1 MRYLKNN
8 FHDVLRLY
16 INQIG
21 ITIFSLM
28 LYVACGFTEDDGLF
42 SRLRTAVSV
51 FSVLFYFVLLYFVTW
66 EEGAKDKIRI
76 DSGRIEPRPYRGF
89 LNGLLANIP
98 NVILSV
104 VTLFLSVFCYNGA
117 EWSKAGFSLMYLF
130 TSWHSAMYMGII
142 QTSVYGFAVPNTEVP
157 DYGKYLV
164 MSILFLV
171 VPLVSSLVTHLGYA
185 LGSRE
190 KKIFGFLS
198 SKKK

>member
-1 MRYLKNN
+1 MKYIKTN
-8 FHDVLRLY
+8 FHDILRLY

-28 LYVACGFTEDDGLF
+28 LYVACGLTEEDALF

-51 FSVLFYFVLLYFVTW
+51 FSILFFFVLLYYIAW

-76 DSGRIEPRPYRGF
+76 DGGRISPRPYRGF

-98 NVILSV
+98 NVILGAI
-104 VTLFLSVFCYNGA
+104 TLVLSVFCYSGA
-117 EWSKAGFSLMYLF
+117 EWSRAGFSLMYLF
-130 TSWHSAMYMGII
+130 TSWHAAMYMGII
-142 QTSVYGFAVPNTEVP
+142 QTACYGFAVPNTEVP

-164 MSILFLV
+164 MSIMFLV
-171 VPLVSSLVTHLGYA
+171 IPLFSALVTHFGYH
-185 LGSRE
+185 LGSKE